1 MLKCLG
7 KVVATLLCTAL
18 ALPALAQE
26 REAGGIQ
33 WDVVPQSIE
42 IASCQQSS
50 PLLIIARNS
59 TSRTASSLQI
69 TSFSDRPVRLSDT
82 RAVKALAPGQQISW
96 SANVTCT
103 SDFAAGSLQ
112 LVFSDRLAGDGQP
125 VTQIA
130 TKSISVKL
138 REPPTLDSIA
148 SVDIKT
154 TLESLK
160 KGVPG
165 EVLVTVTNKLVEPI
179 QVTITPRAPQAPNA
193 TAQAPGVA
201 QNASST
207 TPQTAAGATQPQSS
221 ITFYPQAGKAQVDP
235 LRTEL
240 FSFTATAND
249 RISPGKQ
256 LLIFQVAVSSTSSGS
271 RDFVLTHEVNVGVLG
286 ESEVLTLLGVPSL
299 LLLPGFLAVSS
310 FLLLWRWKVLRPGG
324 GDGVP
329 LEETKSGF
337 WLVSITVSLFIS
349 GGLLLYRKDFFSF
362 YGLSDLATLW
372 IVSIL
377 AGSGTYILYRLIV
390 NSIAE
395 KREKEQQR
403 QLAEH
408 FPQTTDSQITIL
420 RKLKRYGRHM
430 DIKQVKL
437 KTGSKEDVFL
447 LLKEGGAVYLSSGMQ
462 LTWKGNA
469 DTLAREKLQEELNA
483 NGDPGIVADLL
494 EAEEKKA
501 DKSGVQQLKWKS
513 GDGPFKVAE
522 TDIDE
527 SAPRQTIIL
536 EETN

>member
-362 YGLSDLATLW
+362 LWAFRSCNLVDCLNPGRERNLHTLPVDRQFDRREAREGAATPARGTLSANNRQPDYDPAKTQAVWPAYGYQAGQTQDWVKGRRILTSQRGRSSLFEFGHAVDLEGATL
-372 IVSIL
+372 
-377 AGSGTYILYRLIV
+377 T
-390 NSIAE
+390 
-395 KREKEQQR
+395 
-403 QLAEH
+403 
-408 FPQTTDSQITIL
+408 PQP
-420 RKLKRYGRHM
+420 GR
-430 DIKQVKL
+430 
-437 KTGSKEDVFL
+437 SCRR
-447 LLKEGGAVYLSSGMQ
+447 
-462 LTWKGNA
+462 N
-469 DTLAREKLQEELNA
+469 
-483 NGDPGIVADLL
+483 
-494 EAEEKKA
+494 
-501 DKSGVQQLKWKS
+501 
-513 GDGPFKVAE
+513 
-522 TDIDE
+522 
-527 SAPRQTIIL
+527 
-536 EETN
+536 